1 MENESKDKEDNY
13 FQYQNKTFHNFTS
26 TTQVESKFNS
36 CNQMNEQG
44 KINYVNCVYVDSSI
58 YDNPDY
64 YGNFS
69 NIPYLN
75 GFEHYSIFKRN
86 ISNQKIPIKTLN
98 DNEYIYVNCRQ
109 YYRILKRREKRKKL
123 KELYNINDN
132 IKKNYMHE
140 SRHKHAMNRER
151 GKRGRFLSKKE
162 KEILEKEQLK
172 EKNKE
177 EETKNGNDTLSSKSS
192 ITSVATLHD
201 SEKMKII

>member
-13 FQYQNKTFHNFTS
+13 FQYQNKTFHNFQS
-26 TTQVESKFNS
+26 TTQVESKFS
-36 CNQMNEQG
+36 SYNQINDQG

-123 KELYNINDN
+123 KELYNINEN
-132 IKKNYMHE
+132 IKKNYIHE

-151 GKRGRFLSKKE
+151 GKGGRFLSKKE
-162 KEILEKEQLK
+162 KEILEKE
-172 EKNKE
+172 KNENKSDPY
-177 EETKNGNDTLSSKSS
+177 KNTFIHSSYSTLD
-192 ITSVATLHD
+192 D
-201 SEKMKII
+201 SEKMKIP

>member
-1 MENESKDKEDNY
+1 MESESQNKEENY
-13 FQYQNKTFHNFTS
+13 FHSQNEIFHNLETS
-26 TTQVESKFNS
+26 DSMNCNFNQLNQQV
-36 CNQMNEQG
+36 

-64 YGNFS
+64 YRNFS
-69 NIPYLN
+69 KIPYLN
-75 GFEHYSIFKRN
+75 GFEKYSLFKKDYYN
-86 ISNQKIPIKTLN
+86 IKIPIKSLN
-98 DNEYIYVNCRQ
+98 DNEYIYVNSRQ

-123 KELYNINDN
+123 NELYHLND
-132 IKKNYMHE
+132 IKKNNYLHE

-162 KEILEKEQLK
+162 KELLEKEQLN

>member
-36 CNQMNEQG
+36 SNQMNEQG

-151 GKRGRFLSKKE
+151 GKRGRFLSKRE
-162 KEILEKEQLK
+162 KEILKQENNN
-172 EKNKE
+172 NKD
-177 EETKNGNDTLSSKSS
+177 EETKNCNETLSYQTSLTS
-192 ITSVATLHD
+192 INTIHD
-201 SEKMKII
+201 SEKMKIF

>member
-36 CNQMNEQG
+36 SNQMNEQG

-151 GKRGRFLSKKE
+151 GKGGRFLSKKE
-162 KEILEKEQLK
+162 KEFMEKEK
-172 EKNKE
+172 KNKDE
-177 EETKNGNDTLSSKSS
+177 CKGSNLKNGIVHSSNSTLD
-192 ITSVATLHD
+192 D
-201 SEKMKII
+201 SEKMKIA

>member
-13 FQYQNKTFHNFTS
+13 FKYQNKTFHNFTS

-36 CNQMNEQG
+36 SNQMNEQG

-151 GKRGRFLSKKE
+151 GKRGRFLSKRE
-162 KEILEKEQLK
+162 KEILKQENNN
-172 EKNKE
+172 NKD
-177 EETKNGNDTLSSKSS
+177 EETKNCNETLSYQTSLTS
-192 ITSVATLHD
+192 INTIHD
-201 SEKMKII
+201 SEKMKIF